1 VTDSTAGHSTAS
13 APGMSPTA
21 VAQTAPPPSPVPPVL
36 VWPEP
41 LGADDIEAYRDL
53 HRDVAWF
60 EARNHWSSVQG
71 PKAME
76 ALNGLVTND
85 VSQITVGM
93 GQHAVALTPK
103 GKVVCDMYIVRTAD
117 DRFLL
122 TVLQHCGAA
131 WLDLARKYINPR
143 LAKVSDE
150 SAEWATWMLYG
161 PNAAPLLTELA
172 AAAANGLPDGA
183 PTEEPA
189 GTTPD
194 AVNSTPLAEWPAWA
208 HGTWHIGPASVRL
221 IRAPVMGP
229 LPGFVI
235 VADVR
240 DAAFV
245 RHRLE
250 ATGRRLAS
258 RAVWEVARVESGRP
272 AFGTD
277 MDENT
282 IPQEACLDTLG
293 AISFTKG
300 CYTGQETVARVHFRG
315 HVNRHLRGLTAS
327 QPMPRHAR
335 VFDASGKDVG
345 DVRSTVVSPRLGPIA
360 LAMIRREVAPG
371 DTVTVEGREATVV
384 ELPFPG

>member
-1 VTDSTAGHSTAS
+1 MTDSTSGQSTAS
-13 APGMSPTA
+13 APA
-21 VAQTAPPPSPVPPVL
+21 APPPTVPSPVPPAL

-41 LGADDIEAYRDL
+41 LSADDIEAYGDL

-71 PKAME
+71 PKAMD

-85 VSQITVGM
+85 VSQIAVGI

-143 LAKVSDE
+143 LAKVADE
-150 SAEWATWMLYG
+150 SAQWATWMLYG
-161 PNAAPLLTELA
+161 PNAAALLTELA
-172 AAAANGLPDGA
+172 EAAPDGPGDGASSGESSGEPVGA
-183 PTEEPA
+183 PADAA
-189 GTTPD
+189 GTR
-194 AVNSTPLAEWPAWA
+194 PLAEWPAWA
-208 HGTWHIGPASVRL
+208 HGMWRIGPASVRL
-221 IRAPVMGP
+221 LRAPVLGA

-235 VADVR
+235 VTDVR
-240 DAAFV
+240 DADIV
-245 RHRLE
+245 RRRLE

-258 RAVWEVARVESGRP
+258 RAVWELARIESGRP

-282 IPQEACLDTLG
+282 IPQEAHLDTLG

-327 QPMPRHAR
+327 QPMPQHAR

-345 DVRSTVVSPRLGPIA
+345 DVRSTVLSPRLGPIA

-371 DTVTVEGREATVV
+371 DTVTVEGGEAKVV
-384 ELPFPG
+384 ALPFSG